1 MKTNLFRSI
10 LFSAACFS
18 FLTPVFA
25 AAPDGW
31 TEGFTDEV
39 REKAEKEKRYILLF
53 FTGSDWCPA
62 CQTLEKD
69 VLKSDAFLNFAQ
81 KNLLTVWLD
90 FPKSTK
96 QNPTLRKANE
106 QLLDRMLGETTS
118 FPVTILLDPKGKI
131 LGRING
137 AMPVK
142 AYMACLKEL
151 RNLPP
156 AFQAVRE
163 NRKDDL
169 ERIFA
174 PGNTPVLVMP
184 TTRTPL
190 LLFAVTENAPEEIV
204 KTVLQGPV
212 NVNQGDINGKT
223 PLLAAADT
231 GSEAVMDLLL
241 KAKADPNR
249 ANRRGV
255 TPLAMAIR
263 NRDLKKVRMLVE
275 AGAIVNKPILG
286 GKMLPIHLAV
296 RTGDREIVRFLL
308 ERKANLNRADSEGNT
323 ALHYAAAL
331 NDAGM
336 TSILLRAKANPSIR
350 SKDGKIPADLT
361 SDEQVRAL
369 LAAPSSKK

>member
-1 MKTNLFRSI
+1 MKISLLRTI
-10 LFSAACFS
+10 LFTAACFS
-18 FLTPVFA
+18 FLSPVFA

-39 REKAEKEKRYILLF
+39 RTKAEKEKRYILLF

-69 VLKSDAFLNFAQ
+69 VLRSEAFLSFAQ

-90 FPKSTK
+90 FPKSGK
-96 QNPTLRKANE
+96 QNPALRKANE
-106 QLLDRMLGETTS
+106 QLLDKMLGETTS

-137 AMPVK
+137 AMPAKV
-142 AYMACLKEL
+142 YLACLKEL
-151 RNLPP
+151 KYLPP

-169 ERIFA
+169 EKIFSQ
-174 PGNTPVLVMP
+174 GNTPVLVTP

-190 LLFAVTENAPEEIV
+190 LLFAITENAPEEIV
-204 KTVLQGPV
+204 KAVLQGPV

-241 KAKADPNR
+241 KSKADPNC
-249 ANRRGV
+249 ADRRGV

-263 NRDLKKVRMLVE
+263 NRDLKKVWMLVE

-296 RTGDREIVRFLL
+296 RTGDREVVRFLL
-308 ERKANLNRADSEGNT
+308 EKRANPNRADSEGNT

-336 TSILLRAKANPSIR
+336 TSTLLRAKASPAIR
-350 SKDGKIPADLT
+350 SKEGKIPADLT
-361 SDEQVRAL
+361 SDEQVKAL